1 MGRIFPLL
9 SQYMCNFDREQT
21 GRHLHRLFAI
31 SRQHLCVCGESSY
44 TPLSVGIWHAS
55 GFFPQV
61 AI

>member
-31 SRQHLCVCGESSY
+31 SRQHLCV
-44 TPLSVGIWHAS
+44 
-55 GFFPQV
+55 
-61 AI
+61 